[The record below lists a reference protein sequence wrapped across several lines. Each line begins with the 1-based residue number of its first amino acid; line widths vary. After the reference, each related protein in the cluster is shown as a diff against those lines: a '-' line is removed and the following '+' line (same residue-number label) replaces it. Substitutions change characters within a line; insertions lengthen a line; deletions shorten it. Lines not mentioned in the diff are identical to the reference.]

1 MHNNRMEEA
10 IVGLDNN
17 VLTLEIEFPVE
28 REPEYKPAK
37 CNQQEEGSPVEAGL
51 STILGNR
58 FCSSLIILWRFS
70 PWLGLST
77 SVIVVICG

>member
-1 MHNNRMEEA
+1 MHNSSIAEA
-10 IVGLDNN
+10 ILGLNDN
-17 VLTLEIEFPVE
+17 VLTLEIECPVE
-28 REPEYKPAK
+28 HEREYKPTK
-37 CNQQEEGSPVEAGL
+37 CNQQAGGLSVEAGL

-70 PWLGLST
+70 PWFGLSI